1 MNYISA
7 KGSKLKGSAVAAS
20 GKHVDR
26 AIHTP
31 NADPEK
37 SAENIHL
44 VGGDVP
50 LEESVK
56 AVINQYGGK
65 PRSDS
70 VECIEFIFV
79 SLAQIL
85 REIRRHTGQRK
96 SQNFRQSLND
106 FHQQRRTLRQ
116 MRQSRFASRRN
127 DTAHSRSQS
136 SD

>member
-26 AIHTP
+26 AVHTP

-56 AVINQYGGK
+56 AVINQHGGK

-70 VECIEFIFV
+70 VECIEFILSASPKFF
-79 SLAQIL
+79 
-85 REIRRHTGQRK
+85 EK
-96 SQNFRQSLND
+96 SDGTQDKEKVRA
-106 FHQQRRTLRQ
+106 
-116 MRQSRFASRRN
+116 FAAASMPFIN
-127 DTAHSRSQS
+127 NAEHCGK
-136 SD
+136 